1 MWSTGCVRLK
11 YLSPEEGIAIN
22 VSYGE
27 SLLHNEIVKGPDP
40 APSCLNIFAQLAQM
54 CARFYELLPT
64 DDGLRGCVNLEP
76 MLLGQAQ
83 LELPVGCFRMGPNG
97 MQVIESA
104 GDVIKEQE
112 PTEESDKNTL
122 SSTEASTAEGPETIA
137 GLSAADILAAVND
150 SAEEGISLLT
160 SWLGINQS
168 NQTSVE
174 KIETSTN
181 GEELN
186 YQTTPNTNLE
196 QPGGHVV
203 FGPK

>member
-1 MWSTGCVRLK
+1 
-11 YLSPEEGIAIN
+11 
-22 VSYGE
+22 
-27 SLLHNEIVKGPDP
+27 
-40 APSCLNIFAQLAQM
+40 M

-76 MLLGQAQ
+76 MLLGEAQ

-112 PTEESDKNTL
+112 PTEENDKIT
-122 SSTEASTAEGPETIA
+122 SSTEASTEEGPGTIA
-137 GLSAADILAAVND
+137 GFNAADILAAVND

-160 SWLGINQS
+160 NWLGINQS
-168 NQTSVE
+168 NQTSAE

-181 GEELN
+181 GEDQSD
-186 YQTTPNTNLE
+186 QTTPVTNLE
-196 QPGGHVV
+196 QPSGHVV

>member
-1 MWSTGCVRLK
+1 M
-11 YLSPEEGIAIN
+11 
-22 VSYGE
+22 SYGE

-104 GDVIKEQE
+104 TDVIKEQQPNE
-112 PTEESDKNTL
+112 EDDKTSPT
-122 SSTEASTAEGPETIA
+122 TETPSEEGPETLA
-137 GLSAADILAAVND
+137 GFNAADILAAVND
-150 SAEEGISLLT
+150 SAEEGISLLSNWFGLAT
-160 SWLGINQS
+160 APT

-174 KIETSTN
+174 SVEAQRPEP
-181 GEELN
+181 GFG
-186 YQTTPNTNLE
+186 
-196 QPGGHVV
+196 QPAQQQQVVAAPSNNGGHVV
-203 FGPK
+203 FGAKTANGE